1 MPASLFVMN
10 LSQLEEVL
18 CQVPAV
24 DAVRVVGHG
33 NQIDEVHVVASS
45 SKPAKQIVRDIQSLA
60 LASHGVTLDRRLIS
74 VVQIN
79 DGTAIG
85 GERIEIIDVSEKV
98 DGTGAKVTVA
108 LGLGA
113 NQALGTAVGSSARMV
128 RSRLIGEATINA
140 LTQMIPHGPALALAS
155 LELITLS
162 GRSIAISQVVLV
174 DAGQERVYV
183 GSALAEEDG
192 RAASVRS
199 VLDAINRVF
208 PKLKC

>member
-1 MPASLFVMN
+1 MN

-18 CQVPAV
+18 CQVPTV

-113 NQALGTAVGSSARMV
+113 NQALGTATGSSARMV
-128 RSRLIGEATINA
+128 RGRLIGEATINA
-140 LTQMIPHGPALALAS
+140 LAQMIPHGPALALAS
-155 LELITLS
+155 LELVTLS
-162 GRSIAISQVVLV
+162 GRPIAVSQVVLV

-183 GSALAEEDG
+183 GSALADEDG

-208 PKLKC
+208 PKLKR

>member
-1 MPASLFVMN
+1 MN
-10 LSQLEEVL
+10 LTQLEEVL
-18 CQVPAV
+18 CQVPSV

-33 NQIDEVHVVASS
+33 KQIDEVHVVAST

-60 LASHGVTLDRRLIS
+60 LASYGVTLDRRLIS

-85 GERIEIIDVSEKV
+85 GDRIEIIDVSERV
-98 DGTGAKVTVA
+98 DGTGAQITVA

-113 NQALGTAVGSSARMV
+113 NQALGTASGSSAQMV
-128 RSRLIGEATINA
+128 RGRLIGEATISA
-140 LTQMIPHGPALALAS
+140 LSQMIPHGPAMALAS
-155 LELITLS
+155 LEVVTLS
-162 GRSIAISQVVLV
+162 GRPIAVSQVVLV
-174 DAGQERVYV
+174 DAGQEHVYV
-183 GSALAEEDG
+183 GSAVADEDG

-208 PKLKC
+208 PKLKR

>member
-1 MPASLFVMN
+1 MN

-18 CQVPAV
+18 CQVPTV

-45 SKPAKQIVRDIQSLA
+45 SKPAKQVVRDIQSLA

-79 DGTAIG
+79 DGTTVS

-113 NQALGTAVGSSARMV
+113 NQALGTATGSSARMV

-140 LTQMIPHGPALALAS
+140 ITQMIPHGPALALAS
-155 LELITLS
+155 LELITLA
-162 GRSIAISQVVLV
+162 GRSIAVSQVVLV

-208 PKLKC
+208 PKLKR